1 MIAAEETTRLEY
13 WLQSVKFAAPTA
25 PIVIIGT
32 HADHSRCTPEH
43 IDYLTNHIQRY
54 LRDVFAFIETKRNL
68 ISRKIFLQ
76 I

>member
-43 IDYLTNHIQRY
+43 IEYLTNHIQRY
-54 LRDVFAFIETKRNL
+54 PFLWHKSAQ
-68 ISRKIFLQ
+68 IFSLT
-76 I
+76 